1 MLEFIEF
8 EGGNFKRVFPSTRGG
23 EPDSPRKAAGP
34 SSQAQNLPCWGFG
47 SKHGSFVLPLR

>member
-34 SSQAQNLPCWGFG
+34 SSQAQNLPCSGFG